1 MSFWFVFRFVAVI
14 VQNLQRNLF
23 LMYQWRKLK
32 KSNLLLSQYN
42 YLKFPQK
49 TKFQT
54 RFLHQ
59 KTYFPTILPETSGSH
74 TNFSRRICLN
84 GSNPLSFQRFGEIDR
99 FFVCQSACFGRNK
112 RIGCIHAFRIFP
124 KDAQFDKID
133 LEMLFLAMDKDMY
146 R

>member
-1 MSFWFVFRFVAVI
+1 MIPEFPRESMFQNYFLRQKIVFPMIWA
-14 VQNLQRNLF
+14 
-23 LMYQWRKLK
+23 
-32 KSNLLLSQYN
+32 
-42 YLKFPQK
+42 
-49 TKFQT
+49 
-54 RFLHQ
+54 
-59 KTYFPTILPETSGSH
+59 ETSGSH

-133 LEMLFLAMDKDMY
+133 LEMLFLAMDNDMHRY
-146 R
+146 KIIKNNINIDKSLNLIIFCYFSNFLDIPLGVA

>member
-1 MSFWFVFRFVAVI
+1 MIPEFPRESMFQNYFLRQKIVFPMIWA
-14 VQNLQRNLF
+14 
-23 LMYQWRKLK
+23 
-32 KSNLLLSQYN
+32 
-42 YLKFPQK
+42 
-49 TKFQT
+49 
-54 RFLHQ
+54 
-59 KTYFPTILPETSGSH
+59 ETFGSH